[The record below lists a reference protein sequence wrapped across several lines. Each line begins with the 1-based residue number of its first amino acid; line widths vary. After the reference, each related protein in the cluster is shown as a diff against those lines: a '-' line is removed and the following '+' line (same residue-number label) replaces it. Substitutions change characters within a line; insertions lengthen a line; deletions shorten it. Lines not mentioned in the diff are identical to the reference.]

1 MNKLLQ
7 YVLLL
12 ALLAI
17 LPGCSDRLDMENASI
32 PLTLGLDL
40 GQDNEPIMYSTFP
53 VFNKN
58 VKKKTQETEV
68 RAPSFRQSRSK
79 QDAHSAGVFSG
90 KNYQVFL
97 VGKRM
102 LMQEDWFQMLDVLF
116 RDPKN
121 TVSNRVL
128 VYDGPLEELIY
139 LNPKDQPLLPIL
151 LRGMVDTKSSKA
163 ETVKTSVQ
171 ELHRQIYEKGITPA
185 ISEVSLDASKNIKL
199 NGTALLNH
207 KGKYVASLDVA
218 ETVLLR
224 ILQNK
229 VEKSASITVTIP
241 GETQKGPFHT
251 DKISFSTDQ
260 TKTET
265 KARTSSNKG
274 KFRFDIYIRMK
285 ISLYE
290 MLFPHDVEKNAPELE
305 QKISEQMLKQFDS
318 LIKKIQQNAIDPI
331 GLGLHAR
338 AFEYE
343 EYKRAKNDWGKALSD
358 ADIRVKLKV
367 TVDAMGPVK

>member
-1 MNKLLQ
+1 MNKLPQ
-7 YVLLL
+7 YVLLF
-12 ALLAI
+12 ALLTI
-17 LPGCSDRLDMENASI
+17 LPGCNDRLDMENASI

-53 VFNKN
+53 VFDKN

-68 RAPSFRQSRSK
+68 HAPSFRKSRSE

-90 KNYQVFL
+90 RNYQVFL
-97 VGKRM
+97 IGKRM
-102 LMQEDWFQMLDVLF
+102 LMQEDWFQMMDVLF
-116 RDPKN
+116 RDSKN
-121 TVSNRVL
+121 TVSDRVL
-128 VYDGPLEELIY
+128 VYDGPLEEIIY

-171 ELHRQIYEKGITPA
+171 ELHRQMYEKGITPA

-199 NGTALLNH
+199 DGTALLNH
-207 KGKYVASLDVA
+207 KGKYVASLDAA

-241 GETQKGPFHT
+241 GESKRGPFHT
-251 DKISFSTDQ
+251 DKISFSTDK

-265 KARTSSNKG
+265 KALTSSKEG
-274 KFRFDIYIRMK
+274 KFRFDIHIRMK

-305 QKISEQMLKQFDS
+305 QKISKQMLKQFDN
-318 LIKKIQQNAIDPI
+318 LIKKIQQHAIDPI
-331 GLGLHAR
+331 GLGLNAR
-338 AFEYE
+338 AFEYD
-343 EYKRAKNDWGKALSD
+343 EYKKAKSNWGKALST

-367 TVDAMGPVK
+367 TIDAMGPVK